1 MEKTESRYCNN
12 CQHKTDHSVL
22 SKNTI
27 DGSEPYDEEYY
38 LSWSN
43 TYTLYECKGCHEV
56 HMEKVFWFSEWDDV
70 EKTVYPPRISR
81 KTPKWIES
89 VPKKQKELLEEI
101 YIALAANCT
110 NLAVMGARSLI
121 DLFILDKIGDVG
133 TFIQKM
139 QKLEES
145 GFISKEQKEY
155 INAAL
160 DTGHAVVHRGF
171 NPTDDDVNKVM
182 DIIENLLINYSLK
195 KAGKEL
201 EKVTPKRKTT
211 RKTKK

>member
-1 MEKTESRYCNN
+1 MEEIVSRFCNN
-12 CQHKTDHSVL
+12 CQHKTDHTILSVNEI
-22 SKNTI
+22 KGN
-27 DGSEPYDEEYY
+27 EPYDEEYY
-38 LSWSN
+38 VSWSN

-56 HMEKVFWFSEWDDV
+56 HMEKVFWFSEWDEV
-70 EKTVYPPRISR
+70 EKTIYPPRISR

-121 DLFILDKIGDVG
+121 DLFILDKIGDSG

-139 QKLEES
+139 QKLEEN

-171 NPTDDDVNKVM
+171 NPDDDVVNKVM

-201 EKVTPKRKTT
+201 KRVTPKRKPA
-211 RKTKK
+211 KKQKK